1 MDIEER
7 AGHASG
13 ERSERITEEMIE
25 VDQNGLR
32 EGFEKI
38 FSDSLG
44 RPERVREV
52 IDRYR
57 SNHRDLFQLVE
68 KVFTCCESF
77 R

>member
-1 MDIEER
+1 
-7 AGHASG
+7 
-13 ERSERITEEMIE
+13 MIE

-57 SNHRDLFQLVE
+57 SNHRDLFQPVE